1 MVAGQETTASTISW
15 ALYEMAKKPDV
26 QQRLRDEIH
35 SMERTIQERGDSE
48 FAVADFEA
56 MPFLQA
62 VLREIL
68 RFNPVIP
75 HLYRMSAQEDIIPLS
90 KPIKTKSGK
99 MIDQVPI
106 RKGQRIIISVPAYNR
121 WVLRHMNETKM

>member
-15 ALYEMAKKPDV
+15 ALYELAKKPAF

-35 SMERTIQERGDSE
+35 DMERTVQERGAAE
-48 FAVADFEA
+48 FTVADFEA
-56 MPFLQA
+56 MPYLQA

-75 HLYRMSAQEDIIPLS
+75 HLFRMSLQDDIIPLS
-90 KPIKTKSGK
+90 KPITTLSGK
-99 MIDQVPI
+99 VIEQIPI
-106 RKGQRIIISVPAYNR
+106 AKGQRIVMSVPAYNR
-121 WVLRHMNETKM
+121 YVKFARIR